1 MSWSSLLVLRP
12 PVSFQARTLFIGL
25 ACAALACMT
34 PPGLKGVLPF
44 LASPAGPGV
53 AALALVAVGTSVEDL
68 GTIRRIR
75 IGVGLCIGAAAL
87 VAAGGLWGAA
97 LAALGGPIAW
107 PVWLPY
113 GAGAAGVALA
123 LRRDIG
129 VLRDPRHG
137 QSVRLEAISA
147 DAVRLTVNGAPVTI
161 PAALI
166 RGVSLATDLDG
177 RGVFVRL
184 ASRDKVIGD
193 TRALPWV
200 AAHRDGDTLLLTE
213 HQAALDAE
221 LLAVRLLEAASA
233 GEGEYR

>member
-1 MSWSSLLVLRP
+1 MLRI
-12 PVSFQARTLFIGL
+12 PVSFQARAMFIGL

-34 PPGLKGVLPF
+34 PPGPKGVLSF

-53 AALALVAVGTSVEDL
+53 AALAVMAVGTSVEEL

-75 IGVGLCIGAAAL
+75 IGAGLCVVAAAL

-97 LAALGGPIAW
+97 LAALGAPSVWPAW
-107 PVWLPY
+107 LLY
-113 GAGAAGVALA
+113 GAGASGVALA
-123 LRRDIG
+123 LRRD
-129 VLRDPRHG
+129 VAVFRDPRHG
-137 QSVRLEAISA
+137 QSVRLEGISA
-147 DAVRLTVNGAPVTI
+147 DAVRLTANGAPVTI

-166 RGVSLATDLDG
+166 RGVSLATGPDG
-177 RGVFVRL
+177 RGVFIL
-184 ASRDKVIGD
+184 LGSRGKVIGD
-193 TRALPWV
+193 ARALPWV

-221 LLAVRLLEAASA
+221 LLAARLLEAASA

>member
-1 MSWSSLLVLRP
+1 MLRT
-12 PVSFQARTLFIGL
+12 PVSFQARTMLIGL
-25 ACAALACMT
+25 CCAALACMT
-34 PPGLKGVLPF
+34 PAGSKGVLPF

-53 AALALVAVGTSVEDL
+53 AALALVAVGTSVEEL

-75 IGVGLCIGAAAL
+75 IGAGLCVVAAAL

-97 LAALGGPIAW
+97 LAALGGSIAW
-107 PVWLPY
+107 PVWLLY
-113 GAGAAGVALA
+113 GAGAAGVVLA
-123 LRRDIG
+123 LRRDVA

-147 DAVRLTVNGAPVTI
+147 DAVRLTANGAPVTI

-166 RGVSLATDLDG
+166 RGVSLATDLEG

-184 ASRDKVIGD
+184 GSRDKVIGD
-193 TRALPWV
+193 ARALPWV

-221 LLAVRLLEAASA
+221 VLAVRLLEAASA